1 MSIHPPVPLL
11 GQAMAG
17 LTDGLVARA
26 DSDRLL
32 APLFLALAALLRRL
46 AARFDALVALHNA
59 GLLHPM
65 PAATRPA
72 PSAAPTTPLAP
83 NEPATPARSWRDLF
97 AWWPWPGHAEQESAR
112 HAWAPRAR
120 RARARQAAPPR
131 SLHPAAPRTA
141 PPSTPPADPTP
152 PRARTPVPHPH
163 MRPEFLRAPQPAPSR
178 RAPPTPSRKNR
189 APVLV

>member
-83 NEPATPARSWRDLF
+83 SEPATPARSWRDLF
-97 AWWPWPGHAEQESAR
+97 AWWPWSGHAEQEWAR
-112 HAWAPRAR
+112 DACAPRAR
-120 RARARQAAPPR
+120 RARAPEAVPQP

-141 PPSTPPADPTP
+141 PPSTPPAEPAP
-152 PRARTPVPHPH
+152 PRARTPMPHPQ
-163 MRPEFLRAPQPAPSR
+163 MRPDSPRAPHHAPSR
-178 RAPPTPSRKNR
+178 RVPPTPSRKNR